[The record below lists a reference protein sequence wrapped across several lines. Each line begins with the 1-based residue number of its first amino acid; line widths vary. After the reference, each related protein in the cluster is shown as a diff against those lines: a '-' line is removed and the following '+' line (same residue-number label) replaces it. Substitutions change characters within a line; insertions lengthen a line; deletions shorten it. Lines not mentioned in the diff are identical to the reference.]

1 MSEAATALPN
11 SAPPGAPAV
20 AGSPASRVTEL
31 KVSGH
36 LMTLDTGLFCIL
48 QTPSAMPVRDGS
60 GLPGVRIS
68 ASPGDASG
76 ADAVRI
82 STFRDD
88 GWLAGPDAAAL
99 VRVTVAQAQILV
111 TIYQSP
117 GQAAEAAP
125 RLQVLRL
132 SADPAQASRPDA
144 AAAAAVPAAPNAGAA
159 PELVAHVARTGDVA
173 VKLGDWVGERG
184 SKNWIEGFGIA
195 PREGIAL
202 ADIEYQAVLGRGW
215 LSPWIEGGKF
225 CGSRGMALPVLG
237 LRVRLRGAA
246 ADAYECRYSATFVDG
261 TASGPVS
268 GGDACETDSLAPLE
282 AFQVELHRKDAA
294 GRQARRMPAPEA
306 VLSAPRTARVLKS
319 AGPSRRPR

>member
-1 MSEAATALPN
+1 
-11 SAPPGAPAV
+11 
-20 AGSPASRVTEL
+20 VTEL

-36 LMTLDTGLFCIL
+36 LMTLDSGLFCIL
-48 QTPSAMPVRDGS
+48 QTPSATPAGDGT

-68 ASPGDASG
+68 ASPADAAG
-76 ADAVRI
+76 ADAVCI

-88 GWLAGPDAAAL
+88 GWLAGPEDAAL
-99 VRVTVAQAQILV
+99 VRVNAAQAQILV

-117 GQAAEAAP
+117 DQAAEAAP

-132 SADPAQASRPDA
+132 SPEAARAAKPDA
-144 AAAAAVPAAPNAGAA
+144 AVAAQAANSTAA

-246 ADAYECRYSATFVDG
+246 AETYECRYSATFVDG
-261 TASGPVS
+261 TVSGPVS
-268 GGDACETDSLAPLE
+268 AGEACETESLAPLE
-282 AFQVELHRKDAA
+282 AFQVELRRRDAS
-294 GRQARRMPAPEA
+294 GPSIRRATAPELA
-306 VLSAPRTARVLKS
+306 PAGPRTARVLKS
-319 AGPSRRPR
+319 AGQPRRAR

>member
-1 MSEAATALPN
+1 MSEAATALPKG
-11 SAPPGAPAV
+11 APPAAPAA

-48 QTPSAMPVRDGS
+48 QTPPATPVRDGT

-68 ASPGDASG
+68 APPGDTPG
-76 ADAVRI
+76 TDTVRI
-82 STFRDD
+82 TTFRDD
-88 GWLAGPDAAAL
+88 GWLAGPDDAAL
-99 VRVTVAQAQILV
+99 VRVTAAQAQILV

-117 GQAAEAAP
+117 GHAADAAP

-132 SADPAQASRPDA
+132 SADPAQAIQPDA
-144 AAAAAVPAAPNAGAA
+144 AIAVTGASSSAVA

-202 ADIEYQAVLGRGW
+202 SDIEYQAVLGRGW

-268 GGDACETDSLAPLE
+268 GGEACETDSLAPLE
-282 AFQVELHRKDAA
+282 AFQVELHRKEADARA
-294 GRQARRMPAPEA
+294 VRRPSKPEPAAP
-306 VLSAPRTARVLKS
+306 APRTARVLKS

>member
-1 MSEAATALPN
+1 MSEAATAPQ
-11 SAPPGAPAV
+11 PGAPA
-20 AGSPASRVTEL
+20 AAASPASRVTEL

-48 QTPSAMPVRDGS
+48 QTPATTPARDGT

-68 ASPGDASG
+68 AAPGDAGG
-76 ADAVRI
+76 ANAIRI
-82 STFRDD
+82 TTFRDD
-88 GWLAGPDAAAL
+88 GWLAGPDDAAL
-99 VRVTVAQAQILV
+99 VRVTAGQAQILV

-117 GQAAEAAP
+117 GHAAEAAP

-132 SADPAQASRPDA
+132 SQDPSQAAQPNVAGGVAVATPDPA
-144 AAAAAVPAAPNAGAA
+144 GT

-173 VKLGDWVGERG
+173 VKLGDWVGVRG
-184 SKNWIEGFGIA
+184 SRNWIEGFGIA
-195 PREGIAL
+195 PREGIAPG
-202 ADIEYQAVLGRGW
+202 DIEYQAVLGRGW

-261 TASGPVS
+261 TACGPVS
-268 GGDACETDSLAPLE
+268 AGEACEADNLAPLE
-282 AFQVELHRKDAA
+282 AFQLELRRKDAA
-294 GRQARRMPAPEA
+294 ARLVRRPSNPDPAPP
-306 VLSAPRTARVLKS
+306 APRTARVLKS
-319 AGPSRRPR
+319 AGQSRRPH

>member
-48 QTPSAMPVRDGS
+48 QTPSAIPARDGS

-68 ASPGDASG
+68 ASPGDAPG

-132 SADPAQASRPDA
+132 SADPAQASRPD
-144 AAAAAVPAAPNAGAA
+144 AAAAVPAAPNAGAA

-268 GGDACETDSLAPLE
+268 GGEACETDSLAPLE
-282 AFQVELHRKDAA
+282 AFQVELQRKEADA
-294 GRQARRMPAPEA
+294 RPVRRPSKPEPAAP
-306 VLSAPRTARVLKS
+306 APRTARVLKS
-319 AGPSRRPR
+319 AGQSRRPR

>member
-1 MSEAATALPN
+1 MSEAATALPR
-11 SAPPGAPAV
+11 SAPPGQPA
-20 AGSPASRVTEL
+20 AAANPASRVTEL

-36 LMTLDTGLFCIL
+36 LMTLDSGLFCIL
-48 QTPSAMPVRDGS
+48 QTPSATSARDAT

-68 ASPGDASG
+68 ASPGDAPS

-82 STFRDD
+82 STFRED
-88 GWLAGPDAAAL
+88 GWLAGPDDAAL
-99 VRVTVAQAQILV
+99 VRVNAAQAQILV

-132 SADPAQASRPDA
+132 SPEPAQAAKPDPA
-144 AAAAAVPAAPNAGAA
+144 AAPPVANFVAA

-173 VKLGDWVGERG
+173 VKIGEWVGERG

-261 TASGPVS
+261 SASGPVS
-268 GGDACETDSLAPLE
+268 AGAACETESLAPLE
-282 AFQVELHRKDAA
+282 AFQVELRRKDTS
-294 GRQARRMPAPEA
+294 GPSVRRATGAELA
-306 VLSAPRTARVLKS
+306 SAAPRTARVLKS
-319 AGPSRRPR
+319 AGQPRRAR

>member
-1 MSEAATALPN
+1 MSEAATALPR
-11 SAPPGAPAV
+11 SASPGQPA
-20 AGSPASRVTEL
+20 AAADSASRVTEL

-36 LMTLDTGLFCIL
+36 LMTLDSGLFCIL
-48 QTPSAMPVRDGS
+48 QTPSAIPASDGT
-60 GLPGVRIS
+60 GLPGVRIT
-68 ASPGDASG
+68 ASPGDAPG

-82 STFRDD
+82 STFRED
-88 GWLAGPDAAAL
+88 GWLAGPDDAAL
-99 VRVTVAQAQILV
+99 VRVSAAQAQILV

-132 SADPAQASRPDA
+132 SPEPAQTTRPA
-144 AAAAAVPAAPNAGAA
+144 AAPIPQAVNSGAA
-159 PELVAHVARTGDVA
+159 PELVAHVARMGDIA
-173 VKLGDWVGERG
+173 VKLGEWVGERG

-195 PREGIAL
+195 PRDGIAL
-202 ADIEYQAVLGRGW
+202 GDIEYQAVLGRGW

-268 GGDACETDSLAPLE
+268 AGEACETENLVPLE
-282 AFQVELHRKDAA
+282 AFQVELRRKDAFGA
-294 GRQARRMPAPEA
+294 PVRRPAAPELA
-306 VLSAPRTARVLKS
+306 SPGPRTARVLKS
-319 AGPSRRPR
+319 AGQPRRHR

>member
-1 MSEAATALPN
+1 MSEAANAL
-11 SAPPGAPAV
+11 SKGAPPGPPPA
-20 AGSPASRVTEL
+20 AANPASRVTEL
-31 KVSGH
+31 RVSGH

-48 QTPSAMPVRDGS
+48 QKPSAAPARDGT

-68 ASPGDASG
+68 VSPGDACG

-82 STFRDD
+82 TSFRDD
-88 GWLAGPDAAAL
+88 GWLAGPDDAAL
-99 VRVTVAQAQILV
+99 VRVTAAQAQILV
-111 TIYQSP
+111 TIYQAP

-132 SADPAQASRPDA
+132 SADPAQAIRPDA
-144 AAAAAVPAAPNAGAA
+144 AAVVPAAPNSGVA
-159 PELVAHVARTGDVA
+159 PELVAHVARRGDVA

-246 ADAYECRYSATFVDG
+246 ADKYECRYSATFVDG
-261 TASGPVS
+261 TAAGPVS
-268 GGDACETDSLAPLE
+268 GGEACETASLAPLE
-282 AFQVELHRKDAA
+282 AFQVELHRKHAA
-294 GRQARRMPAPEA
+294 GTPVRRAATPEA
-306 VLSAPRTARVLKS
+306 ASPAPRTARVLKS
-319 AGPSRRPR
+319 AGQSRRPR

>member
-1 MSEAATALPN
+1 MSEAATAP
-11 SAPPGAPAV
+11 PPGAPA

-48 QTPSAMPVRDGS
+48 QTPAAAPARDGT

-68 ASPGDASG
+68 AAPGDTGG
-76 ADAVRI
+76 ADAIRI
-82 STFRDD
+82 TTFRDD
-88 GWLAGPDAAAL
+88 GWLAGPDDAAL
-99 VRVTVAQAQILV
+99 VRVTSGQAQILV

-117 GQAAEAAP
+117 GHAAEAAP

-132 SADPAQASRPDA
+132 SQDPGQATQSDAGGAVA
-144 AAAAAVPAAPNAGAA
+144 AAAPDPAGA

-173 VKLGDWVGERG
+173 VKLGDWVGVRG

-202 ADIEYQAVLGRGW
+202 SDIEYQAVLGRGW

-246 ADAYECRYSATFVDG
+246 ADGYECRYSATFVDG
-261 TASGPVS
+261 TACGPVF
-268 GGDACETDSLAPLE
+268 GGEACEADNLAPLE
-282 AFQVELHRKDAA
+282 AFQLELHRKDAA
-294 GRQARRMPAPEA
+294 ARMARRPSNPDP
-306 VLSAPRTARVLKS
+306 VSPAPRTARVLKS
-319 AGPSRRPR
+319 AGQSRRPR

>member
-1 MSEAATALPN
+1 MSEAATALPK
-11 SAPPGAPAV
+11 GAPSGPPAA
-20 AGSPASRVTEL
+20 AGNPANRVTEL

-36 LMTLDTGLFCIL
+36 LMTLETGLFCIM
-48 QTPSAMPVRDGS
+48 QASPGVPARSGA

-68 ASPGDASG
+68 APPGDTLN
-76 ADAVRI
+76 ADALRI
-82 STFRDD
+82 ATFRDD
-88 GWLAGPDAAAL
+88 GWLAGPDDAAL
-99 VRVTVAQAQILV
+99 VRVTAPQAQILV

-117 GQAAEAAP
+117 GHAAEAAP

-132 SADPAQASRPDA
+132 SHDPTQASQPDA
-144 AAAAAVPAAPNAGAA
+144 PVVAPAAPNSDAT
-159 PELVAHVARTGDVA
+159 PELVAHIARTGDVA

-195 PREGIAL
+195 PREGVAL
-202 ADIEYQAVLGRGW
+202 SDIEYQAVLGRGW

-246 ADAYECRYSATFVDG
+246 ADRYDCRYSATFVDG

-268 GGDACETDSLAPLE
+268 GGEACETDNLAPLE
-282 AFQVELHRKDAA
+282 AFQVELRRKDAA
-294 GRQARRMPAPEA
+294 GEPARRASAPEPG
-306 VLSAPRTARVLKS
+306 LSASRTARVLKS
-319 AGPSRRPR
+319 AGPPRRMR